1 MIILPITNKK
11 EAELKGKKRNTKMAQ
26 ALLKGESLTW
36 FALEQSSI
44 NLLWKTFYFNYKFI
58 VSTIYVDKKEAKVL
72 TYSITNKTYKKL
84 NYLRSAASYWRWHN
98 MGEEKHRTHE
108 TNFYNEAL
116 KVSNK
121 VKKLENEIYYTCE

>member
-11 EAELKGKKRNTKMAQ
+11 EAELKGKKRNKKMAQ

-44 NLLWKTFYFNYKFI
+44 NLLWQTFYFNYKFI

-98 MGEEKHRTHE
+98 MEEEKHRTHE